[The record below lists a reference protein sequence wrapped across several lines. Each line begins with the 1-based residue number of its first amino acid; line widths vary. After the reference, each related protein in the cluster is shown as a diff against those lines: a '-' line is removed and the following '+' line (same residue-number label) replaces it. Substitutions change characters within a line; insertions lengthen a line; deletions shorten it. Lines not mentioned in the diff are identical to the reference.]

1 MLADRFHLTL
11 TQQDQVGTTYE
22 LTIAPGGPKLIE
34 AADEPAPSADGP
46 GHPHIVTSKAM
57 VRNGAGQISLTGP
70 TSAIADMLSGPL
82 GRTVVDKTGLKGNY
96 EVMLSWQPGPDQ
108 ANNIASAVQDQL
120 GLQLIPQQAQGK
132 VFVIDRVEMP

>member
-1 MLADRFHLTL
+1 MLADRFHLAL
-11 TQQDQVGTTYE
+11 TQQDQSGTTYA
-22 LTIAPGGPKLIE
+22 LTIAPGGPKLID
-34 AADEPAPSADGP
+34 AVDEPAPQPMDP
-46 GHPHIVTSKAM
+46 DTPHIVSPNADGEK
-57 VRNGAGQISLTGP
+57 GAGQISLTGP